1 MVDPLGLFRIK
12 KPQSARYIALKS
24 GRKHLVALVKKH
36 DKKQRARAAQS
47 QAPVAP
53 KCSMHR
59 DRRPQGTY
67 GSLSLSNSALSP
79 TIWCEK
85 NDSAFRGATQRFDA
99 PGLVRLCKLTMI

>member
-47 QAPVAP
+47 QAPVEP
-53 KCSMHR
+53 K
-59 DRRPQGTY
+59 
-67 GSLSLSNSALSP
+67 
-79 TIWCEK
+79 
-85 NDSAFRGATQRFDA
+85 
-99 PGLVRLCKLTMI
+99 